1 MVARAEAALMAVAF
15 GRESVP
21 LLMVA
26 VPELAPRL
34 RVVAAPPTFNVVAPV
49 LKRLP
54 VAAVVVREPPL
65 AAIVPEL
72 VMFPVAVTVPEVV
85 MLPVPPA
92 IEKLVAVTS
101 FEPRDKALT
110 RAASERSMPLV
121 IRSEERRVGKE
132 CRSRWSPYH

>member
-1 MVARAEAALMAVAF
+1 
-15 GRESVP
+15 
-21 LLMVA
+21 MVA
-26 VPELAPRL
+26 VPELAQRL

-121 IRSEERRVGKE
+121 IAPPPEEVTAIPDGRVLE
-132 CRSRWSPYH
+132 AFLLSTRIS